1 VTGPAPDW
9 VEQARRFAAGLAAD
23 HGAGFADWADQARRF
38 TAGLAAEH
46 RDGSGLVDLL
56 GGLGTPAGHP
66 PPPAAGSPT
75 DGATGSPTDD
85 RDHSRDHS
93 RDHAA
98 ECRWCPLCA
107 GLAALRGRRPD
118 LVEAL
123 ADVLSSVA
131 TALRA
136 QAGTPNG
143 TTRTTP
149 DGSDAA
155 PDVPAPDVPAGDEP
169 APPEETVTHP
179 APAPVQRIDVA

>member
-1 VTGPAPDW
+1 MTAPTPDW
-9 VEQARRFAAGLAAD
+9 VEQARRFAAALAAD
-23 HGAGFADWADQARRF
+23 HGAGFAEWADQARRF

-46 RDGSGLVDLL
+46 AQDAGPADAPGDL
-56 GGLGTPAGHP
+56 GAPAGATTTA
-66 PPPAAGSPT
+66 PADA
-75 DGATGSPTDD
+75 A
-85 RDHSRDHS
+85 
-93 RDHAA
+93 DHAA

-123 ADVLSSVA
+123 ADVLSSAA

-136 QAGTPNG
+136 QSGVPAR
-143 TTRTTP
+143 TTR
-149 DGSDAA
+149 DGGDAA
-155 PDVPAPDVPAGDEP
+155 PDVPARDVPAADVPAGDGP